1 MNARTEGDIANS
13 QSSMQSMLE
22 SEKEEVLKEFD
33 ANASGSEM
41 IKAIYRTI
49 LDRYIESRM
58 KLFVEANM
66 IRMIEDDMQFCYTR
80 NEYSASR
87 GSGNRSS
94 ATSNRLRT
102 AQELIDDCCTVN
114 DDNANHA

>member
-1 MNARTEGDIANS
+1 MNARIEGGNANS
-13 QSSMQSMLE
+13 QSNMQSMLE
-22 SEKEEVLKEFD
+22 MEKEKMMREFD
-33 ANASGSEM
+33 GKAEGSEM

-49 LDRYIESRM
+49 LDRYVESRM
-58 KLFVEANM
+58 KLFVEANK

-80 NEYSASR
+80 NEYSSSR

-94 ATSNRLRT
+94 ATSNSIRT
-102 AQELIDDCCTVN
+102 AQELIDDCCTVD